1 PWILFVFITGQY
13 VLTIELAALY
23 GDLLILRQ
31 MMEPKII
38 AREIGIHPFITI
50 RILFLSYPS
59 IGSLGILLTPV
70 ILIFI
75 NAVHK
80 ANIVTAMYNYIYTNK
95 TDSFLFHTVL
105 SPKNYKVT
113 L

>member
-1 PWILFVFITGQY
+1 FITGQY

-23 GDLLILRQ
+23 GVLLILRQ

-38 AREIGIHPFITI
+38 AREIGIHPFIALS
-50 RILFLSYPS
+50 ILFLSYQT
-59 IGSLGILLTPV
+59 IGLLGILLTPV

-75 NAVHK
+75 RAVHK
-80 ANIVTAMYNYIYTNK
+80 ANLFTAMYNYIYTNK
-95 TDSFLFHTVL
+95 TDQFLFHTVL
-105 SPKNYKVT
+105 SPKNYKDT